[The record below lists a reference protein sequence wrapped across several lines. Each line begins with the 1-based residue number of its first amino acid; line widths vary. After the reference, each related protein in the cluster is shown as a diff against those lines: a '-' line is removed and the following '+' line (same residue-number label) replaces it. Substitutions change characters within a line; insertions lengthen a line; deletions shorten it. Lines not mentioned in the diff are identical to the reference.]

1 MLSTVTLMGRLGHDP
16 ELRYTKGSPAHAV
29 CNLSVA
35 VQPYGQEDPDWW
47 TVTCWDQQAEFA
59 ANHLAKGGRV
69 LVIGQ
74 PRLEEWEG
82 EDGSRYTRMACTA
95 RTLQVIDW
103 AESEEGEHAEEASPQ
118 AQAPPANVAARAAGR
133 TAGGRYPA
141 GRTGRPQGQGYRRG

>member
-16 ELRYTKGSPAHAV
+16 ELRYTKGDPAHAV
-29 CNLSVA
+29 VNLSVA
-35 VQPYGQEDPDWW
+35 VQPYGQEEADWW

-59 ANHLAKGGRV
+59 AHHLAKGGRV

-82 EDGSRYTRMACTA
+82 EDGSHHTRLACTA

-103 AESEEGEHAEEASPQ
+103 AESEEGEHDEAPAETSRG
-118 AQAPPANVAARAAGR
+118 PAKPTAAGR
-133 TAGGRYPA
+133 TTGGRYSA
-141 GRTGRPQGQGYRRG
+141 GRTGRPQGQSYRG